1 MSNRND
7 NMDDVIGTM
16 VEFRRLLGA
25 EKERPLNEVIS
36 RLALTN
42 LVHLALFQTEGSR
55 REQNLH
61 PN

>member
-25 EKERPLNEVIS
+25 EKESPLNEVIS

-42 LVHLALFQTEGSR
+42 LVHLALFQTEGPR
-55 REQNLH
+55 R
-61 PN
+61 